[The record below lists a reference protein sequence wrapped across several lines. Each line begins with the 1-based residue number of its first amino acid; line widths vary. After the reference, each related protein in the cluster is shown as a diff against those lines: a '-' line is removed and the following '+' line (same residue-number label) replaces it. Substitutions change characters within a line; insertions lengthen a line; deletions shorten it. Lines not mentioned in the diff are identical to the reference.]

1 MALSVT
7 VYNQE
12 GLKVASEELPED
24 IFGLKR
30 NDTLVHQVYTI
41 KLGNMRRPYAHTKD
55 RSEKRG
61 GGRKPWR
68 QKGTGRAR
76 HGSIR
81 SPLWVGGGVT
91 FGPRNERVFSKR
103 INKKMNRKALS
114 IVLSSKIHEGT
125 LYIIDSLN
133 FSDPKT
139 KNGVRLFDKLNKTRS
154 SSLVLGARDDK
165 NFVRVFKNIPYAK
178 PININ
183 RINIVDMLNNKNCVF
198 SKDALHTLIHTYAN
212 HSEHIQKGK
221 RGEATHAS
229 PKSQIGKKRG
239 ASADKRGSTQENTS
253 SKK

>member
-7 VYNQE
+7 VYNQA
-12 GLKVASEELPED
+12 GRKVASEELPED

-30 NDTLVHQVYTI
+30 NDDLVHQVYTI
-41 KLGNMRRPYAHTKD
+41 KLGNRRKPYAHTKD

-81 SPLWVGGGVT
+81 SPLWKGGGVT

-103 INKKMNRKALS
+103 INKKMHQKALS
-114 IVLSSKIHEGT
+114 TVLSSKMHEGT

-139 KNGVRLFDKLNKTRS
+139 KNGVQLFDQLNKARS
-154 SSLVLGARDDK
+154 SSLVLGTRDDK

-178 PININ
+178 PTNIS
-183 RINIVDMLNNKNCVF
+183 RINIVDMLHNKNCVF
-198 SKDALHTLIHTYAN
+198 SKDALHVLIHTYAN
-212 HSEHIQKGK
+212 SSEYIQKGK
-221 RGEATHAS
+221 NGEATHAS
-229 PKSQIGKKRG
+229 PKSQTGKRRG
-239 ASADKRGSTQENTS
+239 ASAEKRGSTQKSTS